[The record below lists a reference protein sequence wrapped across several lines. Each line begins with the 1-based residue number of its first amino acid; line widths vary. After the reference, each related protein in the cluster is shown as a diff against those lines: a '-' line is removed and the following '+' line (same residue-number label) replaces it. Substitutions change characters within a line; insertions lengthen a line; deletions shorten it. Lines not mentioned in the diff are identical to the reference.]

1 LERWKRDVSD
11 PLQNISPQEK
21 ELIADIRRLTA
32 EKNAVILAHNYQ
44 RYEVQLAADLVG
56 DSLGLSQQA
65 SETAARMIV
74 FAGVFFMAESAKVI
88 SPDKKV
94 VMPVLEAGCP
104 LADTLS
110 VESLREMKSRHEGAP
125 VVCYIN
131 TTAAIKAECDICCTS
146 ANMLQVVE
154 SLPEKKL
161 LFVPDRNMGR
171 YLQTQSSK
179 ELVLWKGVC
188 PTHHRLRKEH
198 VLELKGLHPEAKF
211 IAHPECRLDVLELA
225 DAVRSTTGF
234 FRYAAENE
242 AAEFIVGTET
252 GVLPRL
258 RIENPGKTFYAAS
271 EEMACPNMKMTTL
284 EDVRAVLEKEDN
296 EVDVPEHIRAGAVS
310 ALERMIAIS

>member
-1 LERWKRDVSD
+1 MSE
-11 PLQNISPQEK
+11 PEQNINPGDRK
-21 ELIADIRRLTA
+21 IITDIRRLAA

-65 SETAARMIV
+65 ARTPARMIV
-74 FAGVFFMAESAKVI
+74 FAGVYFMAESAKI
-88 SPDKKV
+88 LSPDKKV

-110 VESLREMKSRHEGAP
+110 VESLREMKARHEGAP
-125 VVCYIN
+125 VICYIN

-154 SLPEKKL
+154 SLPEEKV

-188 PTHHRLRKEH
+188 PTHHRLRQEH
-198 VLELKGLHPEAKF
+198 VLELKRQHPHARF

-234 FRYAAENE
+234 FRYAAESD
-242 AAEFIVGTET
+242 ATEFIIGTET
-252 GVLPRL
+252 GVLPRM
-258 RIENPGKTFYAAS
+258 RIENPGKAFYAAS
-271 EEMACPNMKMTTL
+271 EEMVCPNMKMTTL
-284 EDVRAVLEKEDN
+284 EDVRAVLEEEDN
-296 EVDVPEHIRAGAVS
+296 EVDVPEDIRSGAVK